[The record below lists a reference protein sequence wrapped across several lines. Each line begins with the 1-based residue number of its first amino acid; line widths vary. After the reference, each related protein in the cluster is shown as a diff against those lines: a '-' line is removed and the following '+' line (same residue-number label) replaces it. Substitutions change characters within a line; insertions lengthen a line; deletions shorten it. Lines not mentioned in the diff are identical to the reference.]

1 MARKVFCVKR
11 SPQIVAV
18 YARVIVTG
26 HGAPPPNPP
35 AGAAAGVAGEGL
47 DCLFAFCVCEALG
60 KPGANDVEEADAI
73 SSESDRG
80 EGARVDVVLSV
91 LLMAHFQF
99 ALNLN

>member
-47 DCLFAFCVCEALG
+47 DCSFAFCVCGALG
-60 KPGANDVEEADAI
+60 KPGANDVGGCGFECVAH
-73 SSESDRG
+73 G
-80 EGARVDVVLSV
+80 PLSV
-91 LLMAHFQF
+91 CSKFKLVLIGGGA
-99 ALNLN
+99 ADGDGEED

>member
-47 DCLFAFCVCEALG
+47 DCLFAFCVCG
-60 KPGANDVEEADAI
+60 PGANDVEEADAI